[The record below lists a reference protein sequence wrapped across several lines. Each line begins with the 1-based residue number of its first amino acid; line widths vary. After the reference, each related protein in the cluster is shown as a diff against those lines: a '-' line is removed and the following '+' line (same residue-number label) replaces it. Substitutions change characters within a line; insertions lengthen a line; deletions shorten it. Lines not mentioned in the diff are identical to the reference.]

1 MSIDH
6 MDFMFVFEAG
16 ADTINKSKPNMK
28 EETHP
33 HVTFCNMITV

>member
-6 MDFMFVFEAG
+6 IDFMFVFEAG
-16 ADTINKSKPNMK
+16 ADTINKSKPNQ

-33 HVTFCNMITV
+33 NVTLCNMITV